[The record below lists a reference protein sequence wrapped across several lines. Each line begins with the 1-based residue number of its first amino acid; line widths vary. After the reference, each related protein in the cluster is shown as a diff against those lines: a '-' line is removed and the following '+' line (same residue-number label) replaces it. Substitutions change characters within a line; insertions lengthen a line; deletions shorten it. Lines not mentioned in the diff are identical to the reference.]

1 MRGFLTFVVLALGW
15 VLLAVSVVAVWLH
28 YHSSRGTVAL
38 YATAAVPYALIAAGV
53 ALIVFAATRRWVAL
67 SLTVVAAAA
76 LCFTQGPTWVAQG
89 APAGE
94 RFTVATAN
102 LMVGG
107 GDVDEIADAV
117 AGADLVSLQ
126 EVTPAAAERIRSS
139 ALATRLPH
147 EYLIAGNAATGTM
160 LRSRQPFTDTS
171 RIPNMALANLSAT
184 TALPGAAD
192 TRVLAVHP
200 GAPLQGSAGVWTTD
214 MQILAGYLGALPD
227 GPVIVAGDFNATWD
241 HAQFRAM
248 LTDGFADA
256 GLQSGSAWVP
266 TYPTDRW
273 GGRPLVAIDHVVVRG
288 FVATRVTTFAIP
300 GSDHRGVLVDLV
312 AG

>member
-38 YATAAVPYALIAAGV
+38 YATAAVPYALVAAAV
-53 ALIVFAATRRWVAL
+53 ALIVFAVTRRWVAL

-76 LCFTQGPTWVAQG
+76 LCFTQGPMWVAQS

-94 RFTVATAN
+94 RFTVASAN
-102 LMVGG
+102 LMVGN
-107 GDVDEIADAV
+107 GDVDAVADAV
-117 AGADLVSLQ
+117 GGADLVSLQ
-126 EVTPAAAERIRSS
+126 EVTPAAADRIRAS

-147 EYLIAGNAATGTM
+147 EYLIAGNGATGTM
-160 LRSRQPFTDTS
+160 LRSRQPLTDTS

-184 TALPGAAD
+184 TALPGAPE

-200 GAPLQGSAGVWTTD
+200 GAPLQGYANVWNTD
-214 MQILAGYLGALPD
+214 MQILAEYLAALPE
-227 GPVIVAGDFNATWD
+227 GPAIVAGDFNATWD
-241 HAQFRAM
+241 HTRFRAL

-256 GLQSGSAWVP
+256 GVQSGSAWVP

-273 GGRPLVAIDHVVVRG
+273 GGYPLVAIDHVVIRG
-288 FVATRVTTFAIP
+288 FVATGVRTFTIP
-300 GSDHRGVLVDLV
+300 GSDHRGVLADLV